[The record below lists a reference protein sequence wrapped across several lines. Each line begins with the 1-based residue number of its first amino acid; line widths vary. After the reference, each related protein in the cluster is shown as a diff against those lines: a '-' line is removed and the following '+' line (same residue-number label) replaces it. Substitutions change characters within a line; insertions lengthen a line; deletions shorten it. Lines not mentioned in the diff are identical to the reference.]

1 MNLFLINVFMK
12 FLVCRLNLNFFCCFC
27 KWVSK
32 MLLILV
38 WFVLFVVNE
47 VLMVILLGVK
57 IFFFGEEESCF
68 LVFFRFV

>member
-1 MNLFLINVFMK
+1 
-12 FLVCRLNLNFFCCFC
+12 
-27 KWVSK
+27 

-57 IFFFGEEESCF
+57 IFVFGEEESCF

>member
-1 MNLFLINVFMK
+1 
-12 FLVCRLNLNFFCCFC
+12 
-27 KWVSK
+27 

-38 WFVLFVVNE
+38 WFVFFVVNE

-57 IFFFGEEESCF
+57 KIFFGEEESCF